1 MVAGSLKMCP
11 RVTAI
16 PRPIS
21 VMKRE
26 WAAFSVISP
35 QEGTS
40 VLGGLTNPH
49 AYTDSLQPRIYK
61 IRQQFFLAYHD
72 QIILHFQVF
81 PTLLFVKNQ
90 D

>member
-40 VLGGLTNPH
+40 VLGGLMKT
-49 AYTDSLQPRIYK
+49 
-61 IRQQFFLAYHD
+61 
-72 QIILHFQVF
+72 
-81 PTLLFVKNQ
+81 
-90 D
+90 